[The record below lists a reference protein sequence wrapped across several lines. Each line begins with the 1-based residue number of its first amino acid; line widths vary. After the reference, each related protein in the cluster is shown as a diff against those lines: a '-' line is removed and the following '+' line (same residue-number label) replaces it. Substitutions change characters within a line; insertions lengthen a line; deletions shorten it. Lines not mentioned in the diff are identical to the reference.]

1 MTGRTLCTCCTPMAR
16 SLTGRFGL
24 LQRFGAH
31 WRVLLHYLILFGF
44 VYPARQ
50 SCIPTWVM
58 QNLLARLQHELHHP
72 PSGAP
77 ICQGTLLSRAQYLID
92 LECWGYRDAR
102 LRPTGP
108 MRLSRDRPLD
118 SRHRRRGRRTMTT
131 SKDIVRLAALGDL
144 HYPKMP
150 HETLQGVLT
159 QATEQ
164 ADVLL
169 LCGDLTDY
177 GQPEEAHQLAQAC
190 ITYAKIPTLGI
201 LGNHD
206 YQSGKHEEVWQ
217 ILCDAGIIML
227 NGDACEVRG
236 VGFAGVKGFGGG
248 FGQWAL
254 QAWGKATTKQFVR
267 EAVDEAL
274 ELESALAKLRTPQ
287 RIVLLHYSPIRDTV
301 VGEPPE
307 IFAFLGSSRLEEP
320 LNRYSVLGSLSRP
333 RSPRSSRGPHDR
345 GRIPI

>member
-1 MTGRTLCTCCTPMAR
+1 
-16 SLTGRFGL
+16 
-24 LQRFGAH
+24 
-31 WRVLLHYLILFGF
+31 
-44 VYPARQ
+44 
-50 SCIPTWVM
+50 
-58 QNLLARLQHELHHP
+58 
-72 PSGAP
+72 
-77 ICQGTLLSRAQYLID
+77 
-92 LECWGYRDAR
+92 
-102 LRPTGP
+102 
-108 MRLSRDRPLD
+108 
-118 SRHRRRGRRTMTT
+118 MTT

-177 GQPEEAHQLAQAC
+177 GQPEEAHQFAQAC
-190 ITYAKIPTLGI
+190 LTYAKIPTLGI

-217 ILCDAGIIML
+217 ILCDAGITML

-254 QAWGKATTKQFVR
+254 QPWGEATTKQFVR

-301 VGEPPE
+301 IGEPPE

-320 LNRYSVLGSLSRP
+320 LNRYSVTAVFHGHAHHGHPEGRTTGGIPVYNVAVPLLHKTFP
-333 RSPRSSRGPHDR
+333 DR
-345 GRIPI
+345 LPFRVVEIPVTP